1 MSQPSSGSAWVVVGP
16 HEMLATTK
24 DPNQLDDLVLR
35 LLRTRGTM
43 SLSALWKEADC
54 HLWELDAALNR
65 LKRRGL
71 LIESELQ

>member
-1 MSQPSSGSAWVVVGP
+1 
-16 HEMLATTK
+16 
-24 DPNQLDDLVLR
+24 
-35 LLRTRGTM
+35 M

>member
-1 MSQPSSGSAWVVVGP
+1 MSQPGSESAWVVVGP
-16 HEMLATTK
+16 HEMLTTTK
-24 DPNQLDDLVLR
+24 DPDQLDDLVLR
-35 LLRTRGTM
+35 LLRTRGAM